1 MVHNMTVV
9 NSVFSESWE
18 FEHVTSSPGYAQS
31 NGQAERT
38 VQTVK
43 NMLKKAQSGN
53 GDPYIALLEY
63 RNTPLEGIGFSP
75 AQLLLGRR
83 LKCKLP
89 ASTTLL
95 TPEKRA
101 QIHDNLK
108 CRQIKQKSYFDRQTQ
123 RLPDLQ
129 TGENV
134 RIQKRDTW
142 QPAVV
147 VKSHQLPRSFIVCT
161 QDGRVYR
168 RNRKHL
174 LKTGEREFPPTEM
187 QDIPTYTH

>member
-1 MVHNMTVV
+1 M
-9 NSVFSESWE
+9 
-18 FEHVTSSPGYAQS
+18 SSPGHAQS

-63 RNTPLEGIGFSP
+63 RNTPL
-75 AQLLLGRR
+75 

-101 QIHDNLK
+101 QVHDNLK

-134 RIQKRDTW
+134 RYIEIYG
-142 QPAVV
+142 
-147 VKSHQLPRSFIVCT
+147 SQLW
-161 QDGRVYR
+161 
-168 RNRKHL
+168 L
-174 LKTGEREFPPTEM
+174 
-187 QDIPTYTH
+187 